1 MKVRIHFVNS
11 QELTADN
18 VATQLADMAGI
29 VICPG
34 FGQRGIE
41 GKIIAA
47 EYARTH
53 DVPTF
58 GICLGMQMMVIEF
71 ARNVLGYKDA
81 NSAEMNPDTP
91 HNVIDMMEE
100 QKSITQMGGTMRL
113 GAYECELVEGS
124 RVAEAYQDPCGK
136 TARHT
141 TICERH
147 RHRYEFNNKYKEE
160 YEQAGMK
167 CVGINP
173 AADLVEIV
181 EIPDKRWYIGA
192 QFHPEY
198 SSTVLHPHP
207 LFMSFIKELKN

>member
-1 MKVRIHFVNS
+1 
-11 QELTADN
+11 
-18 VATQLADMAGI
+18 MAGVI
-29 VICPG
+29 ICPG

-47 EYARTH
+47 EYTRTH
-53 DVPTF
+53 DIPTF

-71 ARNVLGYKDA
+71 ARNVLGYQDA
-81 NSAEMNPDTP
+81 NSIEMSTDTKHP
-91 HNVIDMMEE
+91 VIDLMEE
-100 QKSITQMGGTMRL
+100 QKTVTNLGGTMRL
-113 GAYECELVEGS
+113 GAYDCELVKGS
-124 RVAEAYQDPCGK
+124 RVYEAYGK
-136 TARHT
+136 TSL
-141 TICERH
+141 IKERH

-160 YEQAGMK
+160 YELAGMK

-181 EIPDKRWYIGA
+181 EIPGNRWYIGT

-207 LFMSFIKELKN
+207 LFMSFVKECIKTTNFTN